1 MASVYSLNGDCLR
14 PILCFLD
21 DPASFYNFALTC
33 KRFLKVTK
41 STENAVHPNILRT
54 KAECYLKHYLVELQV
69 AYPNRVSWAPQDPTP
84 LTYFYGWPQ
93 FQFPCKSFAPTC
105 NMEKL
110 ET

>member
-69 AYPNRVSWAPQDPTP
+69 AYPNRVSRAPQDPPPPSHIFVDGLNSSFPVRALP
-84 LTYFYGWPQ
+84 LHVTW
-93 FQFPCKSFAPTC
+93 K
-105 NMEKL
+105 N
-110 ET
+110 

>member
-33 KRFLKVTK
+33 KRLLKVTK

-69 AYPNRVSWAPQDPTP
+69 AYPNRVSWAPQDPP
-84 LTYFYGWPQ
+84 PPHIFLWMASIPV
-93 FQFPCKSFAPTC
+93 S
-105 NMEKL
+105 L
-110 ET
+110 